1 MKKTF
6 NLPEINAAELV
17 MEDVILASGDINDN
31 FANPDAIDQDIVM
44 PNPSGGGNTDWL

>member
-17 MEDVILASGDINDN
+17 MEDVILASGDLNDN
-31 FANPDAIDQDIVM
+31 FANPSAIDQDIPVK
-44 PNPSGGGNTDWL
+44 NPSDGNTDWL